1 MEQARNYCQQKLK
14 PKIKE
19 AFRKHTPPA
28 NFIKEVGELGFI
40 GCTYKEYDLPGVSS
54 VAYGLI
60 ARELER
66 VDTGVSTTFSV
77 QNLSMFPI
85 MEYGSKE

>member
-1 MEQARNYCQQKLK
+1 MK
-14 PKIKE
+14 PRIKE
-19 AFRKHTPPA
+19 AFRKHKPNPD
-28 NFIKEVGELGFI
+28 FIKEVGELGFI

-66 VDTGVSTTFSV
+66 VDTGFSTTFSV
-77 QNLSMFPI
+77 
-85 MEYGSKE
+85 